1 MSIRRFTIILVAAL
15 ALLALAVPSGAAAL
29 ELTTYEQETLDLINS
44 ERTQRHLAK
53 LTINSKL
60 LAAAR
65 AHSTEMGELQYFS
78 HDSYSGESFKERVIS
93 FGFTKKGYKIW
104 KAGENIAWGSGLC
117 GIPQAIVDQWMASRS
132 HRAVILTKAFRSV
145 GIGVVLCEEGFGECE
160 DPVYFYTLD
169 LGQRSK

>member
-1 MSIRRFTIILVAAL
+1 MSVRGVALLIAVVALCFVALPSAAL
-15 ALLALAVPSGAAAL
+15 AATLSD
-29 ELTTYEQETLDLINS
+29 YEAQVLQLVNK
-44 ERTQRHLAK
+44 ERTQRHLVK

-104 KAGENIAWGSGLC
+104 KAGEDIAWGSGLF
-117 GIPQAIVDQWMASRS
+117 GTPVAIVAQWMASRS

-169 LGQRSK
+169 LGRRSK